1 MINIKKY
8 SNRRLYNTNTKKYIT
23 QDDVVDLI
31 KNQKDFSIID
41 VDTEKDITSTVLTQ
55 IILDKETSGTK
66 LIPIDFLKQIIL
78 YYENNKSNDMF
89 GYINQMY
96 NFANSNNLFE
106 EGYSNFMKMN
116 PFSFNNFFNQKND
129 STTSNSSEKEN
140 LNDEVEKLRKQID
153 EIQKNLNTKL

>member
-106 EGYSNFMKMN
+106 EGYYFNSINSNN
-116 PFSFNNFFNQKND
+116 P
-129 STTSNSSEKEN
+129 
-140 LNDEVEKLRKQID
+140 R
-153 EIQKNLNTKL
+153 